1 MEAKEEGEKIQNAST
16 TADMF
21 EKVEQLCKMLRMAMD
36 EKLEEN
42 DRHQAMACTESLLL
56 RISHQ
61 TSLSSFL
68 LNY

>member
-1 MEAKEEGEKIQNAST
+1 MEAKEEGEKLQNAST

-42 DRHQAMACTESLLL
+42 DRHQAKAYAESLLL
-56 RISHQ
+56 RIFPQ

-68 LNY
+68 VKY